1 MCFIIVFSDLWV
13 INTLYQ
19 GNNLCILLCSVF
31 YFVFTLFALFLFDFV
46 YKLIALVT
54 HSLSSLL
61 LWLIIDYQILFTL
74 FLDTWSELLVPL
86 VNMIKEG
93 CENKSA
99 LLIHL
104 IFYFF

>member
-1 MCFIIVFSDLWV
+1 MYIVMF
-13 INTLYQ
+13 
-19 GNNLCILLCSVF
+19 CF

-74 FLDTWSELLVPL
+74 FLHTWSELLVPL

-99 LLIHL
+99 LIHL
-104 IFYFF
+104 IFYFFFKSQKSNLSLN

>member
-1 MCFIIVFSDLWV
+1 MYIVMF
-13 INTLYQ
+13 
-19 GNNLCILLCSVF
+19 CF

-74 FLDTWSELLVPL
+74 FLHTWSELLVPL

-99 LLIHL
+99 LIHL
-104 IFYFF
+104 IFYFFLNHRNLTFH